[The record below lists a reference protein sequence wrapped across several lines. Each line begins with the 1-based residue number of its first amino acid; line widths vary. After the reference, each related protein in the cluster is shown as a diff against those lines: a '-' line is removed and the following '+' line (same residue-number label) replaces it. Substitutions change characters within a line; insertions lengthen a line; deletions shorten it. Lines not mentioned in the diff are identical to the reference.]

1 MANLSSPH
9 LDTVWQLIGLTNWVV
24 DFLER
29 LMKECILSGEQPAG
43 VEGDKADVD
52 DSDDD
57 LFGSA
62 ARG

>member
-1 MANLSSPH
+1 M
-9 LDTVWQLIGLTNWVV
+9 

-29 LMKECILSGEQPAG
+29 LIKECILFGERPASA
-43 VEGDKADVD
+43 EGDKADVE

>member
-1 MANLSSPH
+1 
-9 LDTVWQLIGLTNWVV
+9 
-24 DFLER
+24 
-29 LMKECILSGEQPAG
+29 MKECILFGEQPAG
-43 VEGDKADVD
+43 IGDKADVD